1 MKVNGLYGKGNGVNC
16 KKENI
21 FNLLIPY
28 CHDFQIL
35 NNSLEYSYL
44 IQTRHF
50 KPSLKTAHLNSLKK
64 WRKDGYAREIQDL
77 TSKHIQGELGK
88 PYSTSAQ
95 VTAAGAKHDACLCDT
110 HPHTHCHFRT
120 LVVNLLPV

>member
-1 MKVNGLYGKGNGVNC
+1 M
-16 KKENI
+16 
-21 FNLLIPY
+21 
-28 CHDFQIL
+28 
-35 NNSLEYSYL
+35 
-44 IQTRHF
+44 
-50 KPSLKTAHLNSLKK
+50 AHLNSLKTGDWLCK
-64 WRKDGYAREIQDL
+64 RNSRLL

-95 VTAAGAKHDACLCDT
+95 VTAAGAKHDASLCDT